1 MGRFVA
7 SVYLRPQAVY
17 QVGTRLSG
25 GAAGLRGQQ
34 TLLGRQR
41 CKWGRPVERRWSS
54 RALVRFLK
62 PMDRAGSAVCQ
73 PCRCCS
79 PVRDAAPGSL
89 TCRWVPV
96 RGVFGTPPS
105 AAVSRDVAKVRGFK
119 MEL

>member
-1 MGRFVA
+1 MGRFVV

-25 GAAGLRGQQ
+25 RAAGLRGQQ

-41 CKWGRPVERRWSS
+41 CKWGSS

-62 PMDRAGSAVCQ
+62 PMGRAGSATCQ

-89 TCRWVPV
+89 TCRRVPV

-105 AAVSRDVAKVRGFK
+105 AAASRDVAKVRGFK